1 MQGNRN
7 LSPQSDFS
15 IQRDVIVRP
24 RQFHNGAVCQRSY
37 GHCLRYGTVKK
48 EQKDAVMSFF
58 NDVFVALPTGYGK
71 LFNGIKQDFKILLC
85 FFVPQHKHNDSLLL
99 FYLYNVVARESRR
112 RSSFIGFLNPRI
124 CAVILHELM
133 LRMSPDSFPT
143 RTKLGGGVWLA
154 RLPSRLNRDGLYQI
168 FLRLT
173 MLH

>member
-24 RQFHNGAVCQRSY
+24 RQFHNGAVCQRNY

-48 EQKDAVMSFF
+48 EQKDAVMSFC
-58 NDVFVALPTGYGK
+58 NDVLVALPTGYGK
-71 LFNGIKQDFKILLC
+71 LFNGIKQELHHSYSQISKLSFV

-99 FYLYNVVARESRR
+99 FYLYNVVARQSRR

-143 RTKLGGGVWLA
+143 HT
-154 RLPSRLNRDGLYQI
+154 NN
-168 FLRLT
+168 
-173 MLH
+173 